1 MAHSMWVGQLT
12 WRDVY
17 ALTMRGGEGA
27 TPVADAPYGWSILR
41 STQHGSKP
49 GGGRRFCD
57 VCHVR

>member
-17 ALTMRGGEGA
+17 ALTMRGEEGA
-27 TPVADAPYGWSILR
+27 TPVADGPCGWSILR
-41 STQHGSKP
+41 STQHGRKP
-49 GGGRRFCD
+49 GGERQFCD